1 MDIVQI
7 GLFVVLALVVVITII
22 AVRALRHG
30 WKMESENM
38 RLQKRLAYAM
48 EDNERLYI
56 ELLKKEGA

>member
-7 GLFVVLALVVVITII
+7 GLFVVLALAIVIAII
-22 AVRALRHG
+22 AVRALRYG

-48 EDNERLYI
+48 EDNERLYT
-56 ELLKKEGA
+56 ELLRKEGA